1 MSRPSLKDRQRG
13 GQKGHSPRFR
23 GFLPGEYGAGPEENI
38 LRTVA
43 LNRAERCRGS
53 IRFLCCMKS

>member
-43 LNRAERCRGS
+43 LNGAERCRES
-53 IRFLCCMKS
+53 IR